1 MRAAIFIDGGYILS
15 QLKQYKLSPDYEGF
29 TDYFL
34 RPLREAA
41 QVDLLRVYFYYCAPW
56 MSDEPTEDELRRK
69 EAYDEFIEEITS
81 LPRWQVRLGKL
92 EKRWDRNREYYEQKR
107 VDVLLTVDMVR
118 HAAAGHIQHA
128 ILIAGDSDFIPA
140 VQATKEF
147 GVTLSLW
154 SGDFNTVHN
163 DLLAWADESHTMV
176 WDTFPAKNSPSGGSG
191 RRSVKKKTTKRTAR
205 STARGTTSRRKSGGS
220 RSGAEAEDG
229 SSSQG
234 SSQGGGS
241 ANKKRTA
248 SRRRPRRP
256 RKATGQAQNT
266 GQRAPR
272 PSDDSLANRL
282 KNRFKELM
290 K

>member
-15 QLKQYKLSPDYEGF
+15 QLKQYKLSPDYAGF
-29 TDYFL
+29 SDYFL

-69 EAYDEFIEEITS
+69 EAYDEFIAEITA

-176 WDTFPAKNSPSGGSG
+176 WDTFPTKNSSANGN
-191 RRSVKKKTTKRTAR
+191 RRGAKKKTTGPRR
-205 STARGTTSRRKSGGS
+205 PARGQR
-220 RSGAEAEDG
+220 
-229 SSSQG
+229 SSSK
-234 SSQGGGS
+234 SSGNQSQSGQSQANPSSGRDDS
-241 ANKKRTA
+241 ASKSSST
-248 SRRRPRRP
+248 SRRRPRRGRP
-256 RKATGQAQNT
+256 ASKGNSQAKRPNATKAPAAT
-266 GQRAPR
+266 
-272 PSDDSLANRL
+272 SDSLANRL
-282 KNRFKELM
+282 KSRLRGLM